1 MYLTIQGIVLRVT
14 DYNDKDA
21 LLTMLTR
28 RHGRLTVKARGLR
41 RKNSPLIAPCQL
53 LAYGEFTLFE
63 YRGQY
68 TINEAQSIELF
79 TPLRRDLTKLSLGT
93 YFAQVSEVLSQED
106 MPNPEL
112 QSLLLNCLYALSK
125 LDLPESQV
133 KAVFELRAACLSG
146 YTPDLTGCHVCGSQ
160 TPERFDLSAGMLE
173 CRNCRSSESSGI
185 RMPVPPSV
193 LEAMRYICYCDSKK
207 LFSFQAGEDT
217 LQQLSEV
224 TEAYLATQLERGFST
239 LDFINRYLYRRKPC
253 QNYTKNLCESWN
265 SIRFCSFLP
274 NVPAARAARKP
285 ACRCGLLR
293 TWRKW
298 S

>member
-53 LAYGEFTLFE
+53 LSYGEFTLFE

-112 QSLLLNCLYALSK
+112 QSLLLNCLYALSR
-125 LDLPESQV
+125 LGLSESQV

-146 YTPDLTGCHVCGSQ
+146 YTPDLTGCHVCGS
-160 TPERFDLSAGMLE
+160 PES
-173 CRNCRSSESSGI
+173 NGI

-239 LDFINRYLYRRKPC
+239 LDFYK
-253 QNYTKNLCESWN
+253 S
-265 SIRFCSFLP
+265 
-274 NVPAARAARKP
+274 
-285 ACRCGLLR
+285 LLI
-293 TWRKW
+293 
-298 S
+298 